1 MNNPLRWD
9 LRAALALVAGVSLIP
24 LAVAQTP
31 TSTPAPSA
39 SDEAVKLEKMI
50 VTGSN
55 IPTAAD
61 AVAVPVTIL
70 SRIDLEQTGLDTNLL
85 EVLQKRMPIF
95 AGNGNLGVTNSNVG
109 ANSTYGGSQVSIRNL
124 ATLVLL
130 DGLRLPDS
138 GANARGG
145 RAFVDVNQIPMAAIQ
160 SIEVVTDG
168 ASAIYGSDA
177 VGGVVNIKLRHD
189 FEGAEIGGRY
199 GFSSAAGD
207 YEEKSAYV
215 VVGAKE
221 ANGGVVV
228 SASWSKITP
237 LYQAD
242 RDFSSPIVGRTATIS
257 GAVSASSATFP
268 SHFLRP
274 DLGSPSQAVPT
285 GTAATAANLA
295 ALQAMGVYG
304 AASFQSIADTFD
316 LSPLVTLTLESEKK
330 AATLAAAYDIV
341 PGKLKFSLEGLYSD
355 SVSFSQL
362 AAQPVTSTVPV
373 NSPYNP
379 TTSSIF
385 AAFRYVP
392 APRQFENSGVLQ
404 RMVARLDG
412 DIADRFQWEIA
423 YNHNSN
429 KLTNYVHNV
438 LYAPNL
444 ALAIAG
450 GYDAAGNPQV
460 GGKYARVFRDFGAPP
475 GLTTL
480 AQYQAAVTTANSI
493 LQPALDVFARP
504 GAVAADSITNIFG
517 ASSAIFDS
525 GLQQFNANI
534 AGPLFDLPGG
544 SLDAA
549 LGVDYRIEELV
560 GNPDANSYSSG
571 PTAGRWS
578 GATFFNP
585 FNKDRDI
592 TGAYA
597 EVRVPITGKSM
608 NIPGLKVL
616 ELSAAYRF
624 EDYSDAGES
633 NVPKYGVRWQPFDEQ
648 LMLRATYSEAFSAPS
663 LFSLFGPTTQG
674 FTATTVIPSVFGVNG
689 QAQSR
694 GGSNPNLKPSTAET
708 LSYGMVFSP
717 KFVKGLTVTVDYVDV
732 EQVDLIGSAGSAEIL
747 RSVNAMGTASPY
759 ISQVAIG
766 NWPTNPDPNL
776 PAATFIT
783 APGQLAAYLAAGNS
797 ANQFFLTDSSIN
809 IAGQKVEALDVSV
822 TYDIPWDDYG
832 RFRFNTTG
840 TFFLDYLFQALPSQ
854 PYYEYANHVTN
865 GGTGSQGTT
874 PGTRFYTTLAYAQ
887 GPWDLLVGNTYI
899 GEMTDIGPGGITF
912 ATSTTLQRRPV
923 EAYSVWD
930 IAASYTF
937 GKKAVTGEGARG
949 YLRGLRLTVGVN
961 NVGDKMPILTPQA
974 YNESNADV
982 STYSPIGRFYY
993 LSAKYAF

>member
-1 MNNPLRWD
+1 MNNRLVSD
-9 LRAALALVAGVSLIP
+9 LRAALVLAASISLIP
-24 LAVAQTP
+24 LTIAQTP
-31 TSTPAPSA
+31 AAAPA
-39 SDEAVKLEKMI
+39 DEAVKLEKMV

-70 SRIDLEQTGLDTNLL
+70 SRADLEETGLDTNLL
-85 EVLQKRMPIF
+85 EILQKSVPGF

-109 ANSTYGGSQVSIRNL
+109 ANSTYGGSQVSLRNL

-160 SIEVVTDG
+160 SIEVLTDG
-168 ASAIYGSDA
+168 ASAIYGADA

-189 FEGAEIGGRY
+189 FEGVEIGGRY
-199 GFSSAAGD
+199 GFSSNDGD
-207 YEEKSAYV
+207 YEEKSGYV
-215 VVGAKE
+215 VVGGKE
-221 ANGGVVV
+221 ARGGVVV
-228 SASWSKITP
+228 SASWSKISP
-237 LYQAD
+237 LFQAD
-242 RDFSSPIVGRTATIS
+242 RDFSSPIIGRTATIS

-295 ALQAMGVYG
+295 ALQALGVYNT
-304 AASFQSIADTFD
+304 ASFQSIADTFD
-316 LSPLVTLTLESEKK
+316 LSKLVTLTLESEKK
-330 AATLAAAYDIV
+330 SATFAAAYDIV

-379 TTSSIF
+379 TTSSVF

-392 APRQFENSGVLQ
+392 NPRQFENSGELK
-404 RMVARLDG
+404 RAVARLNG
-412 DIADRFQWEIA
+412 DIADRFQWEVA
-423 YNHNSN
+423 YNHNKN
-429 KLTNYVHNV
+429 KLTNQVHNV

-450 GYDAAGNPQV
+450 GYDAAGNPLV
-460 GGKYARVFRDFGAPP
+460 GGKYSRLFKEFGAPP

-480 AQYQAAVTTANSI
+480 AQYQAAVTGSNSV
-493 LQPALDVFARP
+493 LQPALDIFARP
-504 GAVAADSITNIFG
+504 NAVAADSIANIFG
-517 ASSAIFDS
+517 SSSAIFDS
-525 GLQQFNANI
+525 TLQQLNANI
-534 AGPLFDLPGG
+534 AGSLFKLPGG
-544 SLDAA
+544 SLDGA
-549 LGVDYRIEELV
+549 LGVDYRIEELI
-560 GNPDANSYSSG
+560 GSPDENSYSSG

-585 FNKDRDI
+585 FSKDRDI
-592 TGAYA
+592 KAAYA
-597 EVRVPITGKSM
+597 EVRVPVTGRSM
-608 NIPGLKVL
+608 NVPGLQVL

-633 NVPKYGVRWQPFDEQ
+633 NVPKYGVRWQPIDEQ
-648 LMLRATYSEAFSAPS
+648 LTLRATYSEAFSAPS

-717 KFVKGLTVTVDYVDV
+717 KFVKGLTITVDYVDI

-747 RSVNAMGTASPY
+747 RSVDTLGTASPY

-783 APGQLAAYLAAGNS
+783 APGQLSAYLKAGNS

-809 IAGQKVEALDVSV
+809 IAGQKVEALDVTVS
-822 TYDIPWDDYG
+822 YDIPWDDYG
-832 RFRFNTTG
+832 RFRFDTTG

-874 PGTRFYTTLAYAQ
+874 PGTHFYTTLTYSK
-887 GPWDLLVGNTYI
+887 GPWDVVVGNTYI

-912 ATSTTLQRRPV
+912 ATSTTLTRRPV
-923 EAYSVWD
+923 AAYSVWD
-930 IAASYTF
+930 LGISYEF
-937 GKKAVTGEGARG
+937 GRKAVMGKGASG
-949 YLRGLRLTVGVN
+949 YLKGLRLTAGIN
-961 NVGDKMPILTPQA
+961 NVGDKMPIETPQA

-982 STYSPIGRFYY
+982 STYNPIGRFYY